1 MTHPSTILART
12 LLHDAAVSL
21 AAVLIHGGDLAAAL
35 ALLKHRL
42 ENLAMVED
50 YLAQVERVEVDRVV
64 EVIEAREVMAMP
76 EWVQ

>member
-1 MTHPSTILART
+1 MTHPSTILAHT
-12 LLHDAAVSL
+12 LLHDAAVRL

-35 ALLKHRL
+35 ALFRHRL

-50 YLAQVERVEVDRVV
+50 YVAQVESSEVERVI
-64 EVIEAREVMAMP
+64 EVIEAREVLAMP